1 MAPESADPAEQEQE
15 QEQELLG
22 EEDIDEALLGL
33 DEAFDAEEPDGAVAT
48 SAQASS
54 DPEPIEEANIAP
66 GEEPVTDETV
76 AAFKGAMRDFLV
88 SFSGN
93 EPETEDDTSEHDSS
107 STDIPTPDLS
117 IVSKTETVE
126 SSGSDSAESDDLES
140 VAADSG
146 LGSQESEHGIADL
159 NVGEIN
165 DAESDDG
172 SLQLEPSELLL
183 EESSRA
189 SEDNHEDESVA
200 EHEEQPEPPEDEAQ
214 AEAKL
219 ESAQPTQ
226 PEPEPEPEPVA
237 PLSTLV
243 FDVPSDYVPGAES
256 MHELFRAPMM
266 GFDGPLDLLLFLI
279 RRHELDILDIPMAL
293 ICREYL
299 AYVKALEEVDI
310 DVAAEFLFM
319 ASELIHIK
327 SRCLLP
333 QSEDLVDEEEGDPRN
348 ELVRRLLE
356 YQKYK
361 EAAESLGNRPR
372 LNRDVFER
380 RPEVVPYNSKDAPLK
395 EMNVYALVQT
405 FDHIVR
411 RKKIKR
417 KHHVVLDNISIRQRI
432 EELLDLLASHKNLEF
447 DLLLEDVNTRIELIV
462 SFLAVLEMA
471 KMKLMRVYQSEE
483 GDLFL
488 QPRFDDPK
496 EVTRR
501 LSGLDESQYA

>member
-1 MAPESADPAEQEQE
+1 
-15 QEQELLG
+15 
-22 EEDIDEALLGL
+22 
-33 DEAFDAEEPDGAVAT
+33 
-48 SAQASS
+48 
-54 DPEPIEEANIAP
+54 
-66 GEEPVTDETV
+66 
-76 AAFKGAMRDFLV
+76 
-88 SFSGN
+88 
-93 EPETEDDTSEHDSS
+93 
-107 STDIPTPDLS
+107 
-117 IVSKTETVE
+117 
-126 SSGSDSAESDDLES
+126 
-140 VAADSG
+140 
-146 LGSQESEHGIADL
+146 
-159 NVGEIN
+159 
-165 DAESDDG
+165 
-172 SLQLEPSELLL
+172 
-183 EESSRA
+183 
-189 SEDNHEDESVA
+189 
-200 EHEEQPEPPEDEAQ
+200 
-214 AEAKL
+214 
-219 ESAQPTQ
+219 
-226 PEPEPEPEPVA
+226 
-237 PLSTLV
+237 
-243 FDVPSDYVPGAES
+243 
-256 MHELFRAPMM
+256 MM

-299 AYVKALEEVDI
+299 AYMKAMEEVDI

-333 QSEDLVDEEEGDPRN
+333 QSDELEDEEEGDPRN

-380 RPEVVPYNSKDAPLK
+380 RPEVVPYDSKDAPLK

-432 EELLDLLASHKNLEF
+432 EELLDLLASQKNLEF
-447 DLLLEDVNTRIELIV
+447 DSLLEDVNTRIELIV

-471 KMKLMRVYQSEE
+471 KMKLMRVYQSDE